1 MVCSFNLLKIFLMKD
16 EAVTAIEY
24 TLIALLIFV
33 VIVEAVQLL
42 GDKVL
47 LLYDTVASVF
57 PS

>member
-1 MVCSFNLLKIFLMKD
+1 MVCSFNLLKIFLMND

-24 TLIALLIFV
+24 AFIAFLIVV
-33 VIVEAVQLL
+33 VIVGGVQLL
-42 GDKVL
+42 GGKVL

>member
-1 MVCSFNLLKIFLMKD
+1 MKD